1 MARKRKGDKIDGW
14 INLDK
19 PPGLTSTQAMA
30 KVRWL
35 MKAQKAGHAGTLD
48 PLATGILPIAL
59 GEATKTI
66 SYIQDGL
73 KTYSFTV
80 QWGEQRDTDDLEGK
94 IIETSD
100 ARPTKEQ
107 IESVLPRY
115 IGEIRQTPPKF
126 SAIKIDGARAY
137 DLARDGEE
145 VELKERGVY
154 IESLEIINS
163 SSLPRQGSMGNTDT
177 KSHQH
182 KGEGMDAS
190 LRWHD
195 GLEETSFRMVCG
207 KGTYV
212 RALARDL
219 GREMGC
225 LGYITAL
232 KREKVG
238 PFTLES
244 AISLDKLAG
253 LDDIARLNEA
263 VLLPLETALDD
274 IPALAVTETAARR
287 LRHGQVVPL
296 AEAHGSPPGDVLSGR
311 TDPTVAILHE
321 GRLVAI
327 ASFDGRGLKPERVFN
342 T

>member
-19 PPGLTSTQAMA
+19 PLGLTSTQAMA

-94 IIETSD
+94 VIETSD

-107 IESVLPRY
+107 IESILPRY
-115 IGEIRQTPPKF
+115 IGDIRQTPPKF

-145 VELKERGVY
+145 VELKEREVY
-154 IESLEIINS
+154 IESLQIICRSGESRNRVADNS
-163 SSLPRQGSMGNTDT
+163 PIPASA
-177 KSHQH
+177 
-182 KGEGMDAS
+182 GMTTM
-190 LRWHD
+190 
-195 GLEETSFRMVCG
+195 EETSFRMVCG

-212 RALARDL
+212 RALARDM

-274 IPALAVTETAARR
+274 IPALALREDEAAR
-287 LRHGQVVPL
+287 LRNGQVIAFISRPDFERLNQAGLDGTLQPAL
-296 AEAHGSPPGDVLSGR
+296 ALCNSKPVALVEAEGPQIRPVR
-311 TDPTVAILHE
+311 ILN
-321 GRLVAI
+321 I
-327 ASFDGRGLKPERVFN
+327 
-342 T
+342 

>member
-19 PPGLTSTQAMA
+19 PLGLTSTQAMA

-94 IIETSD
+94 VIETSD
-100 ARPTKEQ
+100 ARPSKEQ
-107 IESVLPRY
+107 IESILPRY
-115 IGEIRQTPPKF
+115 TGEIMQTPPKF

-145 VELKERGVY
+145 VELKEREVY
-154 IESLEIINS
+154 IETLG
-163 SSLPRQGSMGNTDT
+163 LLAVRP
-177 KSHQH
+177 H
-182 KGEGMDAS
+182 DA
-190 LRWHD
+190 D
-195 GLEETSFRMVCG
+195 FRMVCG

-212 RALARDL
+212 RALARDM

-274 IPALAVTETAARR
+274 IPALALREDEAAR
-287 LRHGQVVPL
+287 LRNGQVIAFISRPDFERLNQAGLDGTLQPAL
-296 AEAHGSPPGDVLSGR
+296 ALCNSKPVALVEAEGPQIRPVR
-311 TDPTVAILHE
+311 ILN
-321 GRLVAI
+321 I
-327 ASFDGRGLKPERVFN
+327 
-342 T
+342 

>member
-19 PPGLTSTQAMA
+19 PLGLTSTQAMA

-94 IIETSD
+94 VIETSD
-100 ARPTKEQ
+100 ARPSKEQ
-107 IESVLPRY
+107 IESILPRY
-115 IGEIRQTPPKF
+115 TGEIMQTPPKF

-145 VELKERGVY
+145 VELKEREVY
-154 IESLEIINS
+154 IETLE
-163 SSLPRQGSMGNTDT
+163 LLAVRP
-177 KSHQH
+177 H
-182 KGEGMDAS
+182 DA
-190 LRWHD
+190 D
-195 GLEETSFRMVCG
+195 FRMVCG

-212 RALARDL
+212 RALARDM

-274 IPALAVTETAARR
+274 IPALALREDEAAR
-287 LRHGQVVPL
+287 LRNGQVIAFISRPDFERLNQAGLDGTLQPAL
-296 AEAHGSPPGDVLSGR
+296 ALCNSKPVALVEAEGPQIRPVR
-311 TDPTVAILHE
+311 ILN
-321 GRLVAI
+321 I
-327 ASFDGRGLKPERVFN
+327 
-342 T
+342 

>member
-19 PPGLTSTQAMA
+19 PLGLTSTQAMA

-48 PLATGILPIAL
+48 PLASGILPIAL

-80 QWGEQRDTDDLEGK
+80 QWGEQRDTDDGEGK
-94 IIETSD
+94 IIATSD
-100 ARPTKEQ
+100 VRPSKEQ
-107 IESVLPRY
+107 IESILKNY
-115 IGEIRQTPPKF
+115 TGAIMQTPPKF

-145 VELKERGVY
+145 VELKEREVF
-154 IESLEIINS
+154 IESLALLTTS
-163 SSLPRQGSMGNTDT
+163 TDT
-177 KSHQH
+177 A
-182 KGEGMDAS
+182 D
-190 LRWHD
+190 
-195 GLEETSFRMVCG
+195 FRMVCG

-212 RALARDL
+212 RSLARDM
-219 GREMGC
+219 GRELRC

-244 AISLDKLAG
+244 SISLDKLAG

-274 IPALAVTETAARR
+274 IPALAVREDEAAR
-287 LRHGQVVPL
+287 LRSGQVL
-296 AEAHGSPPGDVLSGR
+296 AFISRPDFERLGRAGLDGTLRSALVTCNNKPVALVEAEGPEVRPVR
-311 TDPTVAILHE
+311 ILN
-321 GRLVAI
+321 L
-327 ASFDGRGLKPERVFN
+327 
-342 T
+342 

>member
-19 PPGLTSTQAMA
+19 PLGLTSTQAMA

-94 IIETSD
+94 VIETSD
-100 ARPTKEQ
+100 ARPAKEQ
-107 IESVLPRY
+107 IESILPRY
-115 IGEIRQTPPKF
+115 IGDIRQTPPKF

-145 VELKERGVY
+145 VELKEREVY
-154 IESLEIINS
+154 IESLQIICRSGESRNRVADNS
-163 SSLPRQGSMGNTDT
+163 PIPASA
-177 KSHQH
+177 
-182 KGEGMDAS
+182 GMTTM
-190 LRWHD
+190 
-195 GLEETSFRMVCG
+195 EETSFRMVCG

-212 RALARDL
+212 RALARDM

-274 IPALAVTETAARR
+274 IPALALREDEAAR
-287 LRHGQVVPL
+287 LRNGQVIAFISRPDFERLNQAGLDGTLQPAL
-296 AEAHGSPPGDVLSGR
+296 ALCNSKPVALVEAEGPQIRPVR
-311 TDPTVAILHE
+311 ILN
-321 GRLVAI
+321 I
-327 ASFDGRGLKPERVFN
+327 
-342 T
+342 

>member
-19 PPGLTSTQAMA
+19 PLGLTSTQAMA

-80 QWGEQRDTDDLEGK
+80 QWGEQRDTDDGEGK
-94 IIETSD
+94 IIATSD
-100 ARPTKEQ
+100 VRPSKEQ
-107 IESVLPRY
+107 IESILKNY
-115 IGEIRQTPPKF
+115 TGTIMQTPPKF

-145 VELKERGVY
+145 VELKEREVF
-154 IESLEIINS
+154 IESL
-163 SSLPRQGSMGNTDT
+163 SLLTATPDT
-177 KSHQH
+177 A
-182 KGEGMDAS
+182 D
-190 LRWHD
+190 
-195 GLEETSFRMVCG
+195 FRMVCG

-212 RALARDL
+212 RSLARDM
-219 GREMGC
+219 GRELGC

-244 AISLDKLAG
+244 SISLDKLAG

-274 IPALAVTETAARR
+274 IPALAVREDEAAR
-287 LRHGQVVPL
+287 LRNGQVL
-296 AEAHGSPPGDVLSGR
+296 AFISRPDFERLGRAGLDGTLQEALVTCNNKP
-311 TDPTVAILHE
+311 VALVEAEGPEVRPVRILN
-321 GRLVAI
+321 I
-327 ASFDGRGLKPERVFN
+327 
-342 T
+342 

>member
-1 MARKRKGDKIDGW
+1 MARKRKGNKVDGW
-14 INLDK
+14 VNLDK
-19 PPGLTSTQAMA
+19 PLGMTSTQAMA

-80 QWGEQRDTDDLEGK
+80 QWGEQRDTDDSEGK
-94 IIETSD
+94 VIATSD
-100 ARPTKEQ
+100 VRPSKEQ
-107 IESVLPRY
+107 IESILKNY
-115 IGEIRQTPPKF
+115 TGTIMQTPPKF

-145 VELKERGVY
+145 VELKEREVF
-154 IESLEIINS
+154 IQSLKICHPERSEGSHDNQGD
-163 SSLPRQGSMGNTDT
+163 SSLALRMTAG
-177 KSHQH
+177 
-182 KGEGMDAS
+182 GMDQ
-190 LRWHD
+190 
-195 GLEETSFRMVCG
+195 TSFRMVCG

-212 RALARDL
+212 RALARDMGLEL
-219 GREMGC
+219 GA
-225 LGYITAL
+225 LGFITAL

-244 AISLDKLAG
+244 SISLDKLAG

-274 IPALAVTETAARR
+274 IPALAVREDEAAR
-287 LRHGQVVPL
+287 LRNGQVL
-296 AEAHGSPPGDVLSGR
+296 AFISRPDFERLGRAGLDGTLRSALVTCNNKPVALVEAEGPEVRPVR
-311 TDPTVAILHE
+311 ILN
-321 GRLVAI
+321 I
-327 ASFDGRGLKPERVFN
+327 
-342 T
+342 

>member
-19 PPGLTSTQAMA
+19 PLGLTSTQAMA

-35 MKAQKAGHAGTLD
+35 MKAQKAGNAGTLD
-48 PLATGILPIAL
+48 PLASGILPIAL

-80 QWGEQRDTDDLEGK
+80 QWGEQRDTDDGEGK
-94 IIETSD
+94 VIATSD
-100 ARPTKEQ
+100 ARPSKEQ
-107 IESVLPRY
+107 IESILKNY
-115 IGEIRQTPPKF
+115 SGTIMQTPPKF

-145 VELKERGVY
+145 VELKEREVY
-154 IESLEIINS
+154 IESFEIICHPERS
-163 SSLPRQGSMGNTDT
+163 EGSHSHQGDSSLSLRMTS
-177 KSHQH
+177 
-182 KGEGMDAS
+182 EGMDQ
-190 LRWHD
+190 
-195 GLEETSFRMVCG
+195 TSFRMVCG

-212 RALARDL
+212 RSLARDM
-219 GREMGC
+219 GRELGC

-244 AISLDKLAG
+244 SISLDKLAG

-274 IPALAVTETAARR
+274 IPALAVREDEAAR
-287 LRHGQVVPL
+287 LRNGQVL
-296 AEAHGSPPGDVLSGR
+296 AFISRPDFERLGRAGLDGTLQEALVTCNSKP
-311 TDPTVAILHE
+311 VALVEAEGPEVRPVRILN
-321 GRLVAI
+321 I
-327 ASFDGRGLKPERVFN
+327 
-342 T
+342 